1 MDAGRHSKKVIA
13 LRFLDYLEFRTT
25 EVITEIYDELEDH
38 GHLLVREYPGKVF
51 LPYCPPGMVNLG
63 DYLLGEDLE
72 DRKLPYGLQ
81 LLDA

>member
-1 MDAGRHSKKVIA
+1 M
-13 LRFLDYLEFRTT
+13 
-25 EVITEIYDELEDH
+25 EIYDELEDH